1 MTVVRE
7 TVLNGPEADILD
19 LADVTN
25 VLTGG
30 PYHLDTSLAH
40 LTGYD
45 SVNWT
50 FQIITDAAA
59 VRAHRIL
66 YVTGGYAVWQV
77 LDANE
82 DFAGYLTI
90 LDADGLLVKVTG
102 SVLSET
108 TITSEQYLARLAT
121 FATSVVLTDVFAD
134 SDELEAAVPAG
145 KAKVV
150 PMEE

>member
-1 MTVVRE
+1 MTVVLE
-7 TVLNGPEADILD
+7 AILNTAEAYILD

-50 FQIITDAAA
+50 FQVVTNAADI
-59 VRAHRIL
+59 RAHRIL
-66 YVTGGYAVWQV
+66 YVTGGYAVWQL

-82 DFAGYLTI
+82 DFAGYLTV
-90 LDADGLLVKVTG
+90 LDADGLLVKVTDG
-102 SVLSET
+102 VLSEA
-108 TITSEQYLARLAT
+108 TITAEQYLARLQT
-121 FATSVVLTDVFAD
+121 FFSTVVITDEYTDVD
-134 SDELEAAVPAG
+134 QLPIAVPA
-145 KAKVV
+145 AKGLVV
-150 PMEE
+150 PVPE